1 MEEKNKTKCSFFGK
15 INTMNKFLTQV
26 TKEKELR
33 TNIKN

>member
-1 MEEKNKTKCSFFGK
+1 MEKKNKTKSSFFGK
-15 INTMNKFLTQV
+15 INAINKFLTRV